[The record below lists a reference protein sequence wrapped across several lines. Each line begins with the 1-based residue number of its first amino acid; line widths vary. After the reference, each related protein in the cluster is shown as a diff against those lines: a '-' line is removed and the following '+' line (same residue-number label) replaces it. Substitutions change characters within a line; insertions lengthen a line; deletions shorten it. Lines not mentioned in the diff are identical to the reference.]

1 MSQNYRLWLFSLVGL
16 FLLALTACGGG
27 SATPTTAP
35 TPEPTQAVALPTRTP
50 RPTIVPAQPTATPR
64 PSPTTAGQS
73 GQLALVEIGSL
84 KTYDHPSGVFK
95 IDVPNNWTLQ
105 DNSSSAELLLIW
117 TDPTGNGAILVNIFE
132 DNRNYSDSQLVKL
145 LTDFLEERF
154 GQQPDFSYEDAKPQ
168 SDGSQLVVW
177 SYTATADNNIQTTLL
192 GNSFVEQRGN
202 KVSILTTLVPE
213 EQFETLVSQTD
224 KIINTYRIN
233 PRAAIGGG
241 SNTPATG
248 GTVLAPVQVGRLRTF
263 NHPSGVFQ
271 IDIPENWSLTDNSR
285 PGELILVWNDP
296 ANNAAIIVDVLE
308 DSATYSDDQLV
319 DKMISF
325 LQSSFGNQ
333 PDFFYEDPKPQS
345 DGSIL
350 IVWGF
355 TATASN
361 NVQASMLGNSFIE
374 QRGNKLSVLTTLV
387 PAEQFDALVSRT
399 DEIINTYRIY
409 PDVRVP

>member
-1 MSQNYRLWLFSLVGL
+1 MSHNYRLWLVSLVSL

-50 RPTIVPAQPTATPR
+50 RPTVAPARPTATPR
-64 PSPTTAGQS
+64 PSPTTASQS
-73 GQLALVEIGSL
+73 VQLALVDIGPL
-84 KTYDHPSGVFK
+84 ETYSHPSGVFR
-95 IDVPNNWTLQ
+95 IDIPNNWTLQ
-105 DNSSSAELLLIW
+105 DKSSNAELLLIW
-117 TDPTGNGAILVNIFE
+117 TDPTGNGVILVNIFE

-145 LTDFLEERF
+145 LTDFLEGSY

-177 SYTATADNNIQTTLL
+177 SCTATADNNIQTTLL

-202 KVSILTTLVPE
+202 KVSIQTTLVPQ
-213 EQFETLVSQTD
+213 EQFETLESQINE
-224 KIINTYRIN
+224 IINSYRIDPN
-233 PRAAIGGG
+233 AAIG
-241 SNTPATG
+241 NTPATS
-248 GTVLAPVQVGRLRTF
+248 GTVLAPVQIGLLRTF
-263 NHPSGVFQ
+263 NHPSGVFR
-271 IDIPENWSLTDNSR
+271 IDIPENWSLTDYSR

-296 ANNAAIIVDVLE
+296 ANNAGIIVDVLE

-325 LQSSFGNQ
+325 LQSSYGNQ
-333 PDFFYEDPKPQS
+333 PDFFYEDPRPQR
-345 DGSIL
+345 DGRIL

-361 NVQASMLGNSFIE
+361 NVQVSMLGNSFIE

-387 PAEQFDALVSRT
+387 PAEQFDALEVAIYL
-399 DEIINTYRIY
+399 IISTYRIY

>member
-1 MSQNYRLWLFSLVGL
+1 MSHNYRLWLVSLVSL

-50 RPTIVPAQPTATPR
+50 RPTVAPARPTATPR
-64 PSPTTAGQS
+64 PSPTTASQS
-73 GQLALVEIGSL
+73 VQLALVDIGPL
-84 KTYDHPSGVFK
+84 ETYSHPSGVFR
-95 IDVPNNWTLQ
+95 IDIPNNWTLQ
-105 DNSSSAELLLIW
+105 DKSSNAELLLIW
-117 TDPTGNGAILVNIFE
+117 TDPTGNGVILVNIFE

-177 SYTATADNNIQTTLL
+177 SCTATADNNIQTTLL

-202 KVSILTTLVPE
+202 KVSIQTTLVPQ
-213 EQFETLVSQTD
+213 EQFEMLESQ
-224 KIINTYRIN
+224 INEIVNSYRIDPN
-233 PRAAIGGG
+233 AAIG
-241 SNTPATG
+241 NTPATS
-248 GTVLAPVQVGRLRTF
+248 GTVLAPVQIGRLRTF
-263 NHPSGVFQ
+263 NHPSGVFR

-319 DKMISF
+319 DKMISS

-374 QRGNKLSVLTTLV
+374 QRGNKISVLTTLV
-387 PAEQFDALVSRT
+387 PADQFDTLVSRT

>member
-1 MSQNYRLWLFSLVGL
+1 MVQFWLISL
-16 FLLALTACGGG
+16 
-27 SATPTTAP
+27 
-35 TPEPTQAVALPTRTP
+35 R
-50 RPTIVPAQPTATPR
+50 I
-64 PSPTTAGQS
+64 
-73 GQLALVEIGSL
+73 I
-84 KTYDHPSGVFK
+84 
-95 IDVPNNWTLQ
+95 
-105 DNSSSAELLLIW
+105 
-117 TDPTGNGAILVNIFE
+117 AI
-132 DNRNYSDSQLVKL
+132 YSDSQLVKL

-202 KVSILTTLVPE
+202 KVSILTTLVPQ
-213 EQFETLVSQTD
+213 EQFEMLVSQTD
-224 KIINTYRIN
+224 EIINSYRIDPN
-233 PRAAIGGG
+233 AAIG
-241 SNTPATG
+241 NTPATG

-285 PGELILVWNDP
+285 PSELILVWNDP
-296 ANNAAIIVDVLE
+296 SNNAAIIVDILE
-308 DSATYSDDQLV
+308 DSTVYSDDQLV

-333 PDFFYEDPKPQS
+333 PDFFYEDPKPQNDS
-345 DGSIL
+345 SIL
-350 IVWGF
+350 IAWRF